1 MICNVCDRL
10 AAEIGELLMQL
21 EKGSKLESKENEELE
36 AKLQECRQKLIDHR
50 RLIHR
55 QGA

>member
-21 EKGSKLESKENEELE
+21 DKQSAVGGEKNEQLE
-36 AKLQECRQKLIDHR
+36 AKLQESRQKLIDHR

>member
-10 AAEIGELLMQL
+10 AAEIGELLIQL
-21 EKGSKLESKENEELE
+21 ERQAAVGGEKNEQLE
-36 AKLQECRQKLIDHR
+36 AELKACRQKLIDHR

-55 QGA
+55 NS

>member
-10 AAEIGELLMQL
+10 AAEIGELLMQQERQASVGG
-21 EKGSKLESKENEELE
+21 EKNEELE
-36 AKLQECRQKLIDHR
+36 AKLQESRQKLIDHR

-55 QGA
+55 QGV